1 LPKAAQRLSP
11 GEFVPSVEALL
22 GRGHSVHVVYEVKK
36 KSKRVWNVVC
46 VRGLTWFD
54 LPVRLTPSL

>member
-1 LPKAAQRLSP
+1 MSP